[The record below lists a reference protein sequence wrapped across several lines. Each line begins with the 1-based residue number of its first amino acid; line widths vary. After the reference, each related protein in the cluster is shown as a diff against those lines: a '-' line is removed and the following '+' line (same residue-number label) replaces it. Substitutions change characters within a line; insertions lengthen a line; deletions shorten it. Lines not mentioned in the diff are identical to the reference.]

1 MVMKKSYAVCFAAVL
16 LGLLCGCASDKL
28 PSEDIEVLT
37 KYDDIIRVLKSP
49 TLPPNSQEKY
59 EAAKALIEHVDLYYT
74 RETGTVNKL
83 FYYRDAMIDAPG
95 SDNPVFTFIYE
106 WKDRSLRIRFFTFRM
121 FVTRVEI
128 IEK

>member
-1 MVMKKSYAVCFAAVL
+1 MKKSYVVRFAAVL

-49 TLPPNSQEKY
+49 TLPPNSKEKY

-83 FYYRDAMIDAPG
+83 FYYRDAIVDSPETE
-95 SDNPVFTFIYE
+95 NPVFTFTYM
-106 WKDRSLRIRFFTFRM
+106 WSNKTLRIRFFTFRV

-128 IEK
+128 TEQ

>member
-1 MVMKKSYAVCFAAVL
+1 MKNRFFFMLALGAVF
-16 LGLLCGCASDKL
+16 LLCGCATEKL

-37 KYDDIIRVLKSP
+37 KYADIIKVLRSP
-49 TLPPNSQEKY
+49 TLRPNTREKY
-59 EAAKALIEHVDLYYT
+59 EAAKKLIEHVDLYYT

-106 WKDRSLRIRFFTFRM
+106 WQDRSLRIRFFTFRM

-128 IEK
+128 VEK